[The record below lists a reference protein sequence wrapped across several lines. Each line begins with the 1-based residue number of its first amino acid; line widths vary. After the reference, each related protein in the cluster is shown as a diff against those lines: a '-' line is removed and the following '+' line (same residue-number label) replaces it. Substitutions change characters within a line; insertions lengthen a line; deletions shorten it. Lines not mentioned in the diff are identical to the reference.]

1 MRIAITLFAGMLS
14 AGIVAA
20 QQTDAARHQAVQ
32 PQAVQ
37 PASAQPAP
45 ATESARQM
53 TLPAGTK
60 VLLQLKSPIDT
71 RSAHA
76 GDGIYCQTSFPVA
89 EDNTIL
95 IPAGTYVKGNIMRVQ
110 RAGRV
115 KGRAEIQV
123 HFTTLIYP
131 NGYSVELPGALDST
145 PGAEH
150 HTVSDKEGTVK
161 ADGQKGKDAAEVG
174 TWGASGAGIGALGT
188 GSLKGAAIGGASGA
202 GLGLIKVLFSRG
214 QDVRLE
220 TGSSLEMILQ
230 RPLTLDIAPASTTHG
245 EVVPRSDATSL
256 QPTPARRPME
266 APQKRRTRIM
276 GLPLPN

>member
-1 MRIAITLFAGMLS
+1 MRIAITLFAGVLS
-14 AGIVAA
+14 WGTAVAA
-20 QQTDAARHQAVQ
+20 QQPDAAQ
-32 PQAVQ
+32 PQA
-37 PASAQPAP
+37 AQPVA
-45 ATESARQM
+45 ATESGRQM

-71 RSAHA
+71 KSAHP
-76 GDGIYCQTSFPVA
+76 GDGIYCQTSFPVT
-89 EDNTIL
+89 EENTIL
-95 IPAGTYVKGNIMRVQ
+95 IPAGTYVKGKIMRVQ

-188 GSLKGAAIGGASGA
+188 GSLKGAAIGGAGGA

-220 TGSSLEMILQ
+220 TGSSLEMVLQ
-230 RPLTLDIAPASTTHG
+230 RPLTLEVGPASTTRG
-245 EVVPRSDATSL
+245 EVVPRSDSSSL
-256 QPTPARRPME
+256 QPAPAPRPAD
-266 APQKRRTRIM
+266 APKKRTRIIP
-276 GLPLPN
+276 GVPLPN